1 MTGKDEGRT
10 WPFGERKGPYNIY
23 KKNPSVAN
31 DNGNL
36 FEVDSDDFSDLKD
49 INVAFSFF
57 NITQVCLVFIF
68 FQFREHNQ
76 FYYFRMT
83 NNIYCIT
90 KISMSPHAN
99 LFVLSTFI

>member
-10 WPFGERKGPYNIY
+10 WPFGERKGPYNIF

-36 FEVDSDDFSDLKD
+36 YEVDSDDFSDLRD

-57 NITQVCLVFIF
+57 NITQVSYNYILFYFLFNIISFLVLFKVLLRC
-68 FQFREHNQ
+68 QSSGEV
-76 FYYFRMT
+76 
-83 NNIYCIT
+83 T
-90 KISMSPHAN
+90 KRCH
-99 LFVLSTFI
+99 